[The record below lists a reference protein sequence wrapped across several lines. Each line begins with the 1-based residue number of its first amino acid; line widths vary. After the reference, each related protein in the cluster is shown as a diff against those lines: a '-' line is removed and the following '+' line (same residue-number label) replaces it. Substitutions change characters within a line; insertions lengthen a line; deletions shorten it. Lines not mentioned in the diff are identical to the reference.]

1 MTSSDDAAGEPTATE
16 KLAALV
22 EKRRQAAG
30 HGPANGPPG
39 QRRAEQ
45 AAAARS
51 ASKSKPAPRK
61 G

>member
-1 MTSSDDAAGEPTATE
+1 MAAPDEPHTPTASE
-16 KLAALV
+16 KLAAIV

-30 HGPANGPPG
+30 HGPGNGPPG
-39 QRRAEQ
+39 QRKAEQ

-51 ASKSKPAPRK
+51 ASKSKPALRK